1 MPQVTKEQVSLRQKD
16 RKPALSLLFPSRLW
30 AGCFSQQSCSRDGSQ
45 VTVALPWSF
54 CIRDPSSLLMLPR
67 ASEDRV
73 APSDP

>member
-16 RKPALSLLFPSRLW
+16 RKKSPQSTFPLQAVGGLPQSAKLFQGWVS
-30 AGCFSQQSCSRDGSQ
+30 

-54 CIRDPSSLLMLPR
+54 SIRDPSSLLMLPW
-67 ASEDRV
+67 ATEDRM